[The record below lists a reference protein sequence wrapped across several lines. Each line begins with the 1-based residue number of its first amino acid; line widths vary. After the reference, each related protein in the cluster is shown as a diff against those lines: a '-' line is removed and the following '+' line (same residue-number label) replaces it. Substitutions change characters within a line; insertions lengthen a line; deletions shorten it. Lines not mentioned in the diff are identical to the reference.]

1 MEYRFYK
8 EGGEEELVNLL
19 IEVFDG
25 WPKFNLN
32 CSTLDHWNW
41 KFIDNPLG
49 SIIVLALD
57 EGRIIG
63 FIKSLYKQVIVGNN
77 QYKTAAG
84 ADTGIH
90 LDYRGEGVYRNIF
103 ELRKK
108 EELDEMR
115 KSLELEK
122 RKLEESQKQY
132 SGYKKNV
139 VELAKKINSM
149 RPDESVQIMLRWED
163 TLVIDVL
170 RQMDA
175 EAAEA
180 GTGSITSY
188 LISLMPRD
196 RASRI
201 MYLMTQ
207 L

>member
-1 MEYRFYK
+1 MQPVVGFQVFTCIQIRNSL
-8 EGGEEELVNLL
+8 GGSSVLRKTENGEQYEE
-19 IEVFDG
+19 
-25 WPKFNLN
+25 
-32 CSTLDHWNW
+32 
-41 KFIDNPLG
+41 
-49 SIIVLALD
+49 
-57 EGRIIG
+57 
-63 FIKSLYKQVIVGNN
+63 
-77 QYKTAAG
+77 
-84 ADTGIH
+84 
-90 LDYRGEGVYRNIF
+90 DYAK
-103 ELRKK
+103 KK

-122 RKLEESQKQY
+122 KKLEEIQKQY

-139 VELAKKINSM
+139 VELAKKIGSM

>member
-1 MEYRFYK
+1 MQNVSDKSKIIY
-8 EGGEEELVNLL
+8 LVILALFIFTAGFFWLDYIGMVNINKIIQNNFTSEPESVVDALDDEPSL
-19 IEVFDG
+19 IEKEEFEKEKAKLQERIED
-25 WPKFNLN
+25 
-32 CSTLDHWNW
+32 LDRREAEII
-41 KFIDNPLG
+41 KYEDNY
-49 SIIVLALD
+49 A
-57 EGRIIG
+57 
-63 FIKSLYKQVIVGNN
+63 K
-77 QYKTAAG
+77 
-84 ADTGIH
+84 
-90 LDYRGEGVYRNIF
+90 
-103 ELRKK
+103 KK

-122 RKLEESQKQY
+122 RKLEDTQKQY

-139 VELAKKINSM
+139 VELAKKIGSM

>member
-1 MEYRFYK
+1 MQNVSDKSKIIYLVILALFILTAGLFWLDYIGMVNIGK
-8 EGGEEELVNLL
+8 IFQNTFTGEPESVVDAMDDEPSL
-19 IEVFDG
+19 IEKEEFEKEKAKLQERIED
-25 WPKFNLN
+25 
-32 CSTLDHWNW
+32 LDRREA
-41 KFIDNPLG
+41 G
-49 SIIVLALD
+49 IIKYEDDYV
-57 EGRIIG
+57 
-63 FIKSLYKQVIVGNN
+63 KKQ
-77 QYKTAAG
+77 
-84 ADTGIH
+84 
-90 LDYRGEGVYRNIF
+90 
-103 ELRKK
+103 

-132 SGYKKNV
+132 SGYTKNV
-139 VELAKKINSM
+139 VELAKKIGSM